1 LFVAN
6 GADDSEEVNEAT
18 RGRVSVK
25 SADRVLT
32 LFELLGR
39 WGCEM
44 SHTEIA
50 DLMGI
55 PKSSLSQ
62 LLKNLV
68 GRGWLGYSPDTR
80 KYLLGPAFVDLAR
93 GAAHAQDVVAL
104 SGPVLTELAAATNE
118 TAALNVLRGDKAE
131 TVATALGSETL
142 LAVMRLGQRAPLYTT
157 SYGKV
162 LLAYLPEDMQEDY
175 LRRVKLVPVTA
186 KSIVS
191 RKLLR
196 SQLQEVRRDGVA
208 YSFEEQVPGIIG
220 TARPI
225 FASNGNVVGAIS
237 IASAAIRY
245 DKRRGAQISQAIAQA
260 VTKLSQQLRHL
271 RVVPEAPPARRRM
284 TVREKV

>member
-1 LFVAN
+1 MAN
-6 GADDSEEVNEAT
+6 IADDYEDVNEGA

-62 LLKNLV
+62 LLRNLV

-80 KYLLGPAFVDLAR
+80 KYLLGPAFIDLAR
-93 GAAHAQDVVAL
+93 GAAQAQDVVAL

-118 TAALNVLRGDKAE
+118 TAALNVLRGDLAE

-162 LLAYLPEDMQEDY
+162 LLAYLPEEMQEDY
-175 LRRVKLVPVTA
+175 LGRVKLAAVTP

-191 RKLLR
+191 RKQLR
-196 SQLQEVRRDGVA
+196 AQLQAVRRDGLA

-220 TARPI
+220 TARPV
-225 FASNGNVVGAIS
+225 FAPNGNVAGAIS
-237 IASAAIRY
+237 VASAAIRY
-245 DKRRGAQISQAIAQA
+245 DKRLGAQISQAIAQG

-271 RVVPEAPPARRRM
+271 RSAPEVPPIRCRA
-284 TVREKV
+284 TLREKA